1 MKRRSLAARL
11 AILAGCALVLAGVG
25 SMAGAAP
32 AAADMNLEGLKP
44 PAVPEIPEP
53 PEVTPPEP
61 SNCGCAP
68 MFTIEKLQEI
78 AGSGRGFTASPLIG
92 AIGQKVDYEIM
103 VTNTGTF
110 PQTLSEFTDPHC
122 DDGTIAGGPG
132 TDRLTPGDSVTY
144 TCGHVLDAAG
154 AYTNEARVTATTLC
168 CETLTQ
174 TSNQVVVEVPGRPP
188 PPQKPE
194 FTIEKLQE
202 IAGSKAGFTTSPLTG
217 AVGQTVEY
225 QIVVTNT
232 GDVSLVLTEF
242 TDEHCDANT
251 LAGGPGE
258 SAVAPGGS
266 TAYTCTRALVSEG
279 KFANQASVIGT
290 PPGGQPLTKT
300 SNQVVVEVPPA
311 AKVPPAAIIAP
322 PVSSPQVPKIAVKC
336 FFAVKPIL
344 RGASGTKRKPFM
356 LRLAGIGAL
365 KQVSLYLDGRKLKT
379 LRHAQLKSGR
389 FSMRIDP
396 RKLRYGA
403 HKVLITMAALEA
415 GCPGS
420 RLSSV
425 FVDPPPTPPPPG

>member
-1 MKRRSLAARL
+1 MTCSSGASRRQRVSAIKSPWRELMKRRSLAARL

-78 AGSGRGFTASPLIG
+78 AGSKR
-92 AIGQKVDYEIM
+92 
-103 VTNTGTF
+103 
-110 PQTLSEFTDPHC
+110 
-122 DDGTIAGGPG
+122 
-132 TDRLTPGDSVTY
+132 
-144 TCGHVLDAAG
+144 
-154 AYTNEARVTATTLC
+154 
-168 CETLTQ
+168 
-174 TSNQVVVEVPGRPP
+174 
-188 PPQKPE
+188 
-194 FTIEKLQE
+194 
-202 IAGSKAGFTTSPLTG
+202 GFTTSPLTG

-251 LAGGPGE
+251 LAGGPGQ
-258 SAVAPGGS
+258 SAVASGGS
-266 TAYTCTRALVSEG
+266 TTYTCTRALVSEG
-279 KFANQASVIGT
+279 KFANEASVIGT

-365 KQVSLYLDGRKLKT
+365 KQVSLYLDGRKLKM

-415 GCPGS
+415 GCPGC

-425 FVDPPPTPPPPG
+425 FVDPPPTQPPPG